1 MKTEACFSVYDAA
14 NWVPA
19 SSAAEMHELAARLW
33 IAVENRAA
41 LVEFCRIYESKA
53 APECRLLRGRFRL
66 TVRNTMKK
74 SAPTNTHPKIEFRNV
89 SLAFGRKV
97 VLDGVSFNV
106 MPGEMKVVLGQSGSG
121 KSTILRLALGL
132 LKPDGGEIFI
142 DGEEISQLAEEEL
155 GHVRQKMSIVFQE
168 GALFDSLTVY
178 ENIAYRPRELGW
190 SANEIEARVRKVL
203 AFAALENVADELPDA
218 LSGGTRRMVAIARAI
233 VDQPEIIFFDEPT
246 VGLDPPTTHKLC
258 DAAIRLRDLELT
270 TSMFVTHKLADVR
283 YLASNFA
290 VKEEQGREV
299 VQAENDRLCLVNT
312 KFLMLYQGKIVFD
325 GTDEQLWASRDPFL
339 RSFTTQD
346 ETS

>member
-1 MKTEACFSVYDAA
+1 MLEARV
-14 NWVPA
+14 
-19 SSAAEMHELAARLW
+19 
-33 IAVENRAA
+33 
-41 LVEFCRIYESKA
+41 
-53 APECRLLRGRFRL
+53 APEYRLLPGWFYL
-66 TVRNTMKK
+66 TVRNIMKK
-74 SAPTNTHPKIEFRNV
+74 SALISTRPKIEFRNV
-89 SLAFGRKV
+89 TLAFGRKV
-97 VLDGVSFNV
+97 VLDGVSFQV

-132 LKPDGGEIFI
+132 LKPDGGQILI
-142 DGEEISQLAEEEL
+142 DGEEISHLAEEEL

-168 GALFDSLTVY
+168 GALFDSLSVY

-190 SANEIEARVRKVL
+190 PEDEIAARVQKVL

-283 YLASNFA
+283 YLASHYA
-290 VKEEQGREV
+290 VKEGAGQEL
-299 VQAENDRLCLVNT
+299 VQPENDRLCLVNT

-325 GTDEQLWASRDPFL
+325 GTDEQLWASTDPFL
-339 RSFTTQD
+339 RAFTTQD
-346 ETS
+346 EAG